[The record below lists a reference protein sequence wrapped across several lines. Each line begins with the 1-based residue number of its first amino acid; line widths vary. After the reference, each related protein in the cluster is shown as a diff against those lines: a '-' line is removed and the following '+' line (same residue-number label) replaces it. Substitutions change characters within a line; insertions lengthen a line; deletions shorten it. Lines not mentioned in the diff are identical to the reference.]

1 MARIENTNTSGE
13 KRNGP
18 SVFTLTISGI
28 ISLGTVVASG
38 VTSWNAIQNDLA
50 TLKRGEVY
58 QERVNEQLREEIK
71 SLKADV
77 KEVRVE
83 QHSSMKEFGEKVD
96 VLVEAW
102 SFRRRKQ

>member
-1 MARIENTNTSGE
+1 MARTDNNNDDSR
-13 KRNGP
+13 KGP
-18 SVFTLTISGI
+18 SAFTLTISGI

-58 QERVNEQLREEIK
+58 QERVNEQLREEVK

-77 KEVRVE
+77 KELSAN
-83 QHSSMKEFGEKVD
+83 QHTTMEKFGEKVD
-96 VLVEAW
+96 ELVDAW
-102 SFRRRKQ
+102 SDRRRRR

>member
-1 MARIENTNTSGE
+1 MARTENTNTSDE

-71 SLKADV
+71 SLKVDV
-77 KEVRVE
+77 KEVRAE